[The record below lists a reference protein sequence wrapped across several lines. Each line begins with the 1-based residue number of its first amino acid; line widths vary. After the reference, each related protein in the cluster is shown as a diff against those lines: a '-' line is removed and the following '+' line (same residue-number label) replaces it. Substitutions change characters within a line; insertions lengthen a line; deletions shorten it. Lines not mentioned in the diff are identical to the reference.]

1 MEQTEL
7 LWQYQKADMA
17 ADSFETEMKRNP
29 NRIALKKN
37 REFLVEQQNA
47 VKRIE
52 DEVAEMVDR
61 VDVIKLAIA
70 RMEEQL
76 TTLNQ
81 RMQDTPPEDL
91 SAAQDL
97 NHDAQKL
104 LTDLTGFEQE
114 MKRIQNDAADRDK
127 MEKEIRMKYAK
138 VKAQYNQQ
146 KIDYEIE
153 YKAQLKELEEKRRG
167 ALEKA
172 QAIDETL
179 LQRYQT
185 IKLHC
190 TPPVAKM
197 YGDQCGG
204 CNMSL
209 PQVTL
214 RKIKNG
220 AKIIECETCGRM
232 IIQM

>member
-153 YKAQLKELEEKRRG
+153 YKAQLKELEEKRRS